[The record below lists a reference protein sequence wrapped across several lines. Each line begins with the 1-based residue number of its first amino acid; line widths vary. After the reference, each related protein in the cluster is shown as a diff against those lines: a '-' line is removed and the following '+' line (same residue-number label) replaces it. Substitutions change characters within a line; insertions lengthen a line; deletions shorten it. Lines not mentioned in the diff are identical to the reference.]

1 MDHFDDLSKERMAAL
16 LRAVHATKD
25 VKDDNVPSQIEEGL
39 YLGSV
44 GAANNKTLLKSLN
57 ITHILTV
64 ASSLPPAYPNDFTYK
79 VVDVPDKEDV
89 NIAKFFNDCFGFI
102 NEAKRT
108 GGVLVHCFVG
118 RSRSVTIVVAYLMKK
133 HRMGSSE
140 ALNLVKSK
148 RSVAAPNSGFIGQLQ
163 RYEKFFS
170 ELQAENVQLKSRV
183 NVLEVT
189 VDELTKK
196 TSLIIPLQDQLS
208 LLQAQVEAQH
218 KTQLE
223 VNQTELAS
231 FRIWNKKITNLITS
245 FVKVF
250 KDHEAQLKEFIGR
263 MMDK

>member
-64 ASSLPPAYPNDFTYK
+64 ASSLPPAYPNDFIYK

-140 ALNLVKSK
+140 ALNLVKCK

-163 RYEKFFS
+163 RYEKSFS
-170 ELQAENVQLKSRV
+170 GQRLYNDKYNVI
-183 NVLEVT
+183 VL
-189 VDELTKK
+189 VDEVINEASKF
-196 TSLIIPLQDQLS
+196 
-208 LLQAQVEAQH
+208 VE
-218 KTQLE
+218 
-223 VNQTELAS
+223 VIS
-231 FRIWNKKITNLITS
+231 FMKRSRISHAISPNRVIFMNYITS
-245 FVKVF
+245 FW
-250 KDHEAQLKEFIGR
+250 DNA
-263 MMDK
+263 DYDNTADS